1 MAATS
6 VVDRQPERGMAPT
19 EYRCPICQEASK
31 SFRSL
36 LHHVQWWH
44 GFCLDGPATQ
54 QPRGEEESIP
64 NYDLVRKRDAY
75 LREQG
80 KLRAK
85 VDKFFHCTESGMK
98 FNRRTEK
105 PRFRCREGPP
115 PAVVYEEFWPH
126 TTSKEAP
133 DPGYTAVDP
142 RDVGSQNK
150 SGVTERATEA
160 STYESSEP
168 FATTEAAKNAVD
180 YVNHRV
186 QVKAATRATQTN
198 PRPTRHAE
206 KHRVTF
212 APDDSAMVQP
222 KPPRRPPRCTRRVD
236 FQRNGKLVLSS
247 SKHIARRILW
257 LASACPFLEVVA
269 YVTVSHV
276 TLPEALWSL
285 GAGCRR
291 VKTLIVP
298 PLDPLKKQGY
308 AGHRVCQMLG
318 KCWPELQVL
327 CIGGRNLT
335 LASLCCVLRSCMNLT
350 SLEIDRGR
358 DIDESSAAVLVEAGL
373 PRIQHLYLTHTVIS
387 PGAVIIMHDVAAR
400 AISEAIGINRSLHE
414 LHFDGCVIPCYSAV
428 VFLEGVLRNWTL
440 RLLSLMNTEG
450 DDVKHQHLLRFM
462 LKISLCHRVSVRYE
476 GCQVKLLDEAMRNS
490 AIRFPNFN
498 FFRKN
503 APDANIVCEAYP
515 CVKDS
520 LTTLSIDS
528 NEDLFDTGA
537 ESLVWLFSD
546 SEILKQHR
554 A

>member
-105 PRFRCREGPP
+105 PRFRCREGPH

-160 STYESSEP
+160 STHESSEP
-168 FATTEAAKNAVD
+168 FATREAAKNAVD
-180 YVNHRV
+180 YVNHRA

-212 APDDSAMVQP
+212 APDDSTMVQP
-222 KPPRRPPRCTRRVD
+222 EPPRRPPRCTRRVALEVAFGD
-236 FQRNGKLVLSS
+236 LNQEPMNSRVHLEHGLENLLRACCKTLKVLT
-247 SKHIARRILW
+247 IIGCDNVLTDRILW

-298 PLDPLKKQGY
+298 PLDPL
-308 AGHRVCQMLG
+308 
-318 KCWPELQVL
+318 
-327 CIGGRNLT
+327 
-335 LASLCCVLRSCMNLT
+335 
-350 SLEIDRGR
+350 
-358 DIDESSAAVLVEAGL
+358 
-373 PRIQHLYLTHTVIS
+373 
-387 PGAVIIMHDVAAR
+387 
-400 AISEAIGINRSLHE
+400 
-414 LHFDGCVIPCYSAV
+414 
-428 VFLEGVLRNWTL
+428 
-440 RLLSLMNTEG
+440 
-450 DDVKHQHLLRFM
+450 
-462 LKISLCHRVSVRYE
+462 
-476 GCQVKLLDEAMRNS
+476 
-490 AIRFPNFN
+490 
-498 FFRKN
+498 
-503 APDANIVCEAYP
+503 
-515 CVKDS
+515 
-520 LTTLSIDS
+520 
-528 NEDLFDTGA
+528 
-537 ESLVWLFSD
+537 
-546 SEILKQHR
+546 
-554 A
+554 